1 MKMKKL
7 AIMRMLELVMN
18 TANYQLALPCSLRLL
33 LMQKRMANLYVIFM
47 ESQLAKIKIIVGQA
61 LRALKNHLEAMR

>member
-1 MKMKKL
+1 MKKL

-33 LMQKRMANLYVIFM
+33 LMRKRMVNLYVIFM
-47 ESQLAKIKIIVGQA
+47 ESQLAKIKIIAGLA

>member
-33 LMQKRMANLYVIFM
+33 LMQKRMVNLYVIFM
-47 ESQLAKIKIIVGQA
+47 ESQLAKIKIIAGQA
-61 LRALKNHLEAMR
+61 LRALKNHLEDMR